1 MPKTYKK
8 RKKKVGLSPG
18 TLIYTGEKKLDKV
31 KIRVIDYNEDKFEEK
46 EAKNI
51 EECFD
56 YKNSNSISWINI
68 DGLHEVGIIE
78 KIGKHYN
85 IHSLVLEDILNVG
98 QRPKIEDHDDYL
110 YIVFKMF
117 SIGEGTSEVKNE
129 QISLLMIKN
138 TVITFQENIGDIFEP
153 VRDRLR
159 AAKGRIRKSGA
170 DYLTYALIDIVVDN
184 YFIVLEKLGEI
195 IEDLEDE
202 LVSSPK
208 PEDLQLIHKLRREM
222 ILLRKSVWPM
232 REVLSAMYRG
242 ESELINESTEIFLR
256 DIYDHTIQVIDTIES
271 YRDMITGMLD
281 TYLSS
286 LSFRMNEVMKVLTII
301 ATIFIPLTFVAGVYG
316 MNFHHMPELDWGWF
330 YPVGFWIF
338 SLIIV
343 LGMLY
348 YFKRKHWL

>member
-256 DIYDHTIQVIDTIES
+256 DVYDHTIQVIDTIES

>member
-256 DIYDHTIQVIDTIES
+256 DVYDHTIQVIDTIES

-338 SLIIV
+338 SLVIV